1 MHNGKIAG
9 WVNVEEAVRKGAE
22 QHHQQVVDAV
32 SLVEGELLSGTEQ
45 DFDGNVTMTDS
56 QGNKVSISLTDNAGD
71 LLDGESRVVGSDN
84 ETYQVESGDINTE
97 DVKSDDF
104 SPIKMASAG
113 LVGAAG
119 IGATYALNRKKEEKE
134 EAKSELEQMLNGE
147 LQSNN
152 NTQQKQR

>member
-1 MHNGKIAG
+1 
-9 WVNVEEAVRKGAE
+9 
-22 QHHQQVVDAV
+22 
-32 SLVEGELLSGTEQ
+32 
-45 DFDGNVTMTDS
+45 MTDS

-97 DVKSDDF
+97 YVKSDDF
-104 SPIKMASAG
+104 SPIKMAAAG
-113 LVGAAG
+113 LVGAVG

-134 EAKSELEQMLNGE
+134 EAENESEQMLNSE